1 MSSNDTVITNDSKQ
15 SFWMKK
21 LGNFLCQR
29 ISGRVKRLIFLS
41 SVFGLIENINAPS
54 KDTIQKLN
62 TVLKLAHNNDAVAF
76 PIYIHSWLWSN
87 CEPNRRVLID
97 NSEVSLSEL
106 LSDISEMDFQEEQT
120 TVFNKLA
127 KYLSNIAPEWIVYG
141 PTQMIAK
148 DLEVL
153 FKKCST
159 HH

>member
-1 MSSNDTVITNDSKQ
+1 MSTIEHTHLPERRR
-15 SFWMKK
+15 SFWMQKI
-21 LGNFLCQR
+21 GNFLCQR

-41 SVFGLIENINAPS
+41 SVFGLIENVSAPS
-54 KDTIQKLN
+54 KDTLSKLN
-62 TVLKLAHNNDAVAF
+62 KVLRLAHNNDAIAF

-87 CEPNRRVLID
+87 CEPTRKVLID
-97 NSEVSLSEL
+97 DSEVSLTEL
-106 LSDISEMDFQEEQT
+106 LSDINECSLRET
-120 TVFNKLA
+120 HAGVFNKLA

-159 HH
+159 HN